1 MSATLHTCIHY
12 GYLLLSE
19 NIEEFLALNP
29 YLPEPFYIAC
39 LLPELSLDVTSLD
52 EIPTRHIVFG
62 VPIDKDTDIEHLLVW
77 RSEIDTFMTCGMME
91 GFRFAGQTR
100 FYSGIP
106 WMLSESESESESE
119 YGSESESESG
129 SESESESGTDVE
141 EDEES
146 L

>member
-19 NIEEFLALNP
+19 DVEDFLALNP

-52 EIPTRHIVFG
+52 EIPIRHVVFG
-62 VPIDKDTDIEHLLVW
+62 VPIDTDVDIEQLLIW
-77 RSEIDTFMTCGMME
+77 RSEIDAFVTCGMLE
-91 GFRFAGQTR
+91 AFQFASQPR

-106 WMLSESESESESE
+106 WIPSESESEFESESESESE
-119 YGSESESESG
+119 FESESE
-129 SESESESGTDVE
+129 E

-146 L
+146 M